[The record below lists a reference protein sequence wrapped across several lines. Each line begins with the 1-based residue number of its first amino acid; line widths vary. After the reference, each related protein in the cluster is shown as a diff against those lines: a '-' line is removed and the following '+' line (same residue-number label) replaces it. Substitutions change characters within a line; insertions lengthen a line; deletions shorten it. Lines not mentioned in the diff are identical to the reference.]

1 MQNSYQFKNRQQ
13 PVEEPVLEEN
23 EVVCEE
29 KVPESTETTLVETQ
43 ETADWIAESV
53 PTAESEKNAAVIG
66 VVVFCQK
73 LRVRSEPSADTDN
86 TVATLDVLSEVM
98 VDEDA
103 STEDFYKVCTAAGM
117 EGFCMKKFIALRR

>member
-1 MQNSYQFKNRQQ
+1 MQNSSQFKNHQQ
-13 PVEEPVLEEN
+13 PIEEPVLEET

-29 KVPESTETTLVETQ
+29 KVP
-43 ETADWIAESV
+43 
-53 PTAESEKNAAVIG
+53 VIG
-66 VVVFCQK
+66 VVVNCQK
-73 LRVRSEPSADTDN
+73 LRVRSEASAEADN
-86 TVATLDVLSEVM
+86 TIAVLDALSEVT